1 MNTQPYNGGKVM
13 NRKLMIGVI
22 ALFISVVLA
31 ACGGNEETTPD
42 NNADEDN
49 STENKDDD
57 SEDEEGASSGEVPE
71 DLAEAKDPTYSVGS
85 KAEINADHMKG
96 MEGAVATIEGAYDTT
111 AYEVTY
117 TPTNGGK
124 TVKNHKWVIHEEM
137 KDAKKQP
144 YEKGDEVV
152 LESDHMKDM
161 KGAKATIDDSE
172 DTTVYM
178 VTYKDTETGEE
189 VENHKW
195 VVEDELSPAE

>member
-1 MNTQPYNGGKVM
+1 
-13 NRKLMIGVI
+13 
-22 ALFISVVLA
+22 
-31 ACGGNEETTPD
+31 
-42 NNADEDN
+42 
-49 STENKDDD
+49 
-57 SEDEEGASSGEVPE
+57 
-71 DLAEAKDPTYSVGS
+71 
-85 KAEINADHMKG
+85 
-96 MEGAVATIEGAYDTT
+96 
-111 AYEVTY
+111 
-117 TPTNGGK
+117 
-124 TVKNHKWVIHEEM
+124 VIHEEM